1 VRKFNCLR
9 LEGSMGQFEAED
21 RGYISDEHF
30 SGWLTIFVVDGLT
43 YEVRT
48 AEGDRRGFG
57 RHRDALDDTLLDG
70 GAERWGVEC
79 AFMRERG
86 FDLDTAVEIAPAT
99 LAAAQPVAQ
108 QSPRPPE
115 TVALYDPMLETYWT
129 LRQALAWV
137 TRRDANDV
145 REFAVVSGDRWP
157 RKIGVKR
164 GMSIATQARAAW
176 IRPPMSGEELAK
188 LGVEPGDEERCVI
201 VESNLVSV
209 RQALNQAF
217 TVLTQAIENVALV
230 VNGFVTAESKR
241 RDLTPMECLDL
252 HFEWRLELACFAT
265 ARVATPYIEPAIRD
279 LRVRRVDVLR
289 IFPENVAVESDEA
302 STGAAGRLRRVRFP
316 ELKQFL
322 ARSAD
327 GAKTKPQL
335 KTEAEANFQGK
346 IFTTRAFEEA
356 FAALSAHQRRQ
367 PGETDKA
374 RSRRAKSEG

>member
-1 VRKFNCLR
+1 MRKFNCLR
-9 LEGSMGQFEAED
+9 LEGSMGQFETED

-43 YEVRT
+43 YQVRT
-48 AEGDRRGFG
+48 AKGNDT
-57 RHRDALDDTLLDG
+57 HLDNLDG

-86 FDLDTAVEIAPAT
+86 FDLDTAVVEIASAT

-108 QSPRPPE
+108 PSPRQPE

-176 IRPPMSGEELAK
+176 IRPPLSAAELAK

-209 RQALNQAF
+209 RQPLNQAF
-217 TVLTQAIENVALV
+217 TVLTQAIESGALV
-230 VNGFVTAESKR
+230 VNGIVTAESRR
-241 RDLTPMECLDL
+241 RDIAPMECLDL

-265 ARVATPYIEPAIRD
+265 ARVARPYIEPAIRD

-289 IFPENVAVESDEA
+289 IFPESVAVEKIAGRPESDEA
-302 STGAAGRLRRVRFP
+302 STGAPGRQPRVRP
-316 ELKQFL
+316 SELKQFL
-322 ARSAD
+322 ADSAD

-346 IFTTRAFEEA
+346 IITTRAFEEA
-356 FAALSAHQRRQ
+356 FAALPAHQRRQ
-367 PGETDKA
+367 PGETDKT
-374 RSRRAKSEG
+374 RNRRAKSSDG